1 MALEYCSV
9 MPHQPHL
16 LWVPPHLRDITRRAA
31 FLIRSGKKEQLE
43 RCRRRHPWPRKIW
56 EKESQQAFCLRR
68 VLSLLIQRGFF
79 LVQVCFRKWR
89 ERNLLLHPLSW
100 GEQVSYRLLP
110 EHYKT
115 TGAQPAAIPMGVTQV
130 SPMFNTTGS
139 LMVP

>member
-16 LWVPPHLRDITRRAA
+16 QWVPPHLRDITRRAA

-43 RCRRRHPWPRKIW
+43 RRRHPWPRKIW
-56 EKESQQAFCLRR
+56 EKESQRAFCLRR

-89 ERNLLLHPLSW
+89 GRDICRPRRSIMFHLQQQRACIPLILERNLL
-100 GEQVSYRLLP
+100 
-110 EHYKT
+110 
-115 TGAQPAAIPMGVTQV
+115 
-130 SPMFNTTGS
+130 
-139 LMVP
+139 